1 MKKLAA
7 LLLTLVSGT
16 AFAVEANVLKC
27 QGQDIVIGM
36 TTSSWTGRP
45 TLSLGRAEVDSS
57 VALTQVELT
66 NTQMGNV
73 VTGFFPHIADASLTY
88 TLIVP
93 DVKITDKDISGIQGM
108 VVKSFVPT
116 FFGSDS
122 PKPGPRQTNDF
133 IPVVC
138 EATLVKF

>member
-7 LLLTLVSGT
+7 LLFTLVSGT
-16 AFAVEANVLKC
+16 AFAVEANVLRC
-27 QGQDIVIGM
+27 QGQDIVINM

-66 NTQMGNV
+66 NTSMGNV

-122 PKPGPRQTNDF
+122 PIPGPRQANDF

-138 EATLVKF
+138 EATLVNF

>member
-7 LLLTLVSGT
+7 LLFTLVSGT
-16 AFAVEANVLKC
+16 AFAVEANVLRC
-27 QGQDIVIGM
+27 QGQDIVINM

-45 TLSLGRAEVDSS
+45 TLSLGRTEVDSS

-66 NTQMGNV
+66 NTSMGNV

-93 DVKITDKDISGIQGM
+93 DVKITDKDVSGIQGM
-108 VVKSFVPT
+108 ALLRRRVAAAAAGVAWRPPQR
-116 FFGSDS
+116 G
-122 PKPGPRQTNDF
+122 GAWRARQA
-133 IPVVC
+133 PHC
-138 EATLVKF
+138 RR